1 MTTPLE
7 SLAEALL
14 ACRAFASGAEAAPE
28 AILWCD
34 PAAEFAAVLPALRAR
49 LPQLLT
55 FGAYDATTR
64 TGPALWLRAAAR
76 SARCKMLR
84 GPRTNRR

>member
-7 SLAEALL
+7 YLAEALL

-34 PAAEFAAVLPALRAR
+34 PAGEFAAVIRVLSSPR
-49 LPQLLT
+49 QST
-55 FGAYDATTR
+55 
-64 TGPALWLRAAAR
+64 WLR
-76 SARCKMLR
+76 M
-84 GPRTNRR
+84 PT